1 LDNPAAA
8 GAAVTV
14 TVTAAAPATAPA
26 PRASSPYTATP
37 SVSPLVACSTM
48 SELKPADQLSGDG
61 GGPPPSAAAMAGSSI
76 WSASMSA
83 SMPICQ

>member
-1 LDNPAAA
+1 M
-8 GAAVTV
+8 TV

-48 SELKPADQLSGDG
+48 SELKPADQLSGGG

-76 WSASMSA
+76 WSASMSG